1 MHILLLAQGGIHFP
15 VKCQSKVKKFLVD
28 KDLHFCGLSICQMD
42 NMLNGMQSAWMVSY
56 IKGIGQN
63 NVNDVAGASRRVVL
77 LIITINCICGL

>member
-1 MHILLLAQGGIHFP
+1 
-15 VKCQSKVKKFLVD
+15 
-28 KDLHFCGLSICQMD
+28 
-42 NMLNGMQSAWMVSY
+42 MLNGMQSAWMVSY